1 MNPPSNDPTD
11 ESLSVAR
18 VRELIKPMDIRTR
31 VIVLQHPQ
39 ERDRALGTVPL
50 LQAMLPKVEVIV
62 GLSWPSLARL
72 LDDADADALRW
83 AVLYPGSLPRQLHLN
98 EQSAPVLRL
107 DRNGNAL
114 GPTPYLEGLLVLD
127 GSWSQAKTLWWR
139 NPWLLKVQRLVL
151 HPKEPSIYGK
161 LRKEPRREAVSTLES
176 VADALVF
183 NGEPR
188 EVRDS
193 LRKVFRTMVQRAR
206 DEMKNTPLVPDPED
220 DPSDD
225 ESPPETGGA

>member
-1 MNPPSNDPTD
+1 MKPPSLDSTEVSP
-11 ESLSVAR
+11 SLGR
-18 VRELIKPMDIRTR
+18 VRDLITTMNIRTR
-31 VIVLQHPQ
+31 VVVLQHPQ
-39 ERDRALGTVPL
+39 ERDRDLGTVPL
-50 LQAMLPKVEVIV
+50 LQAMLPNVEVIV

-72 LDDADADALRW
+72 LDDGDADALRW
-83 AVLYPGSLPRQLHLN
+83 AVLYPGSLPRELQRN
-98 EQSAPVLRL
+98 EQTAPVLRL

-114 GPTPYLEGLLVLD
+114 GPTPYLQGLLVLD

-151 HPKEPSIYGK
+151 HPKDPSIYGK

-183 NGEPR
+183 NGEPKAVR
-188 EVRDS
+188 ES
-193 LRKVFRTMVQRAR
+193 LRKVFRTMVQRTR
-206 DEMKNTPLVPDPED
+206 DAMKSTPLIPAPES

-225 ESPPETGGA
+225 ESPPETDGE

>member
-1 MNPPSNDPTD
+1 MKTPPPTD
-11 ESLSVAR
+11 AADESPTVTR
-18 VRELIKPMDIRTR
+18 VRELITPMQIRTR
-31 VIVLQHPQ
+31 VVVLQHPQ
-39 ERDRALGTVPL
+39 ERDRDLGTVPL
-50 LQAMLPKVEVIV
+50 LRAMLPQVEVIV

-83 AVLYPGSLPRQLHLN
+83 AVLYPGSLPRELQRDEL
-98 EQSAPVLRL
+98 SAPVLRL

-114 GPTPYLEGLLVLD
+114 GPTPHLQGLLVLD

-139 NPWLLKVQRLVL
+139 NPWFLKVQRLVL

-183 NGEPR
+183 NGEPKAVR
-188 EVRDS
+188 ET
-193 LRKVFRTMVQRAR
+193 LRKVFRTMIQRTR
-206 DEMKNTPLVPDPED
+206 DERKQAGPVAPGADTVDTDED
-220 DPSDD
+220 TTESD
-225 ESPPETGGA
+225 

>member
-1 MNPPSNDPTD
+1 MKPQTDEPTG

-18 VRELIKPMDIRTR
+18 VRELITPMDIRTR
-31 VIVLQHPQ
+31 VVVLQHPQ
-39 ERDRALGTVPL
+39 ERDRNLGTVPL
-50 LQAMLPKVEVIV
+50 LQAMLPKVEVVV

-72 LDDADADALRW
+72 LDDGDADPLRW
-83 AVLYPGSLPRQLHLN
+83 AALYPGSLPRELLRN
-98 EQSAPVLRL
+98 EQTTPVLRL

-114 GPTPYLEGLLVLD
+114 GPVPYLEGLLVLD

-151 HPKEPSIYGK
+151 HPKEPSIYGR

-183 NGEPR
+183 NGESKA
-188 EVRDS
+188 VRDS
-193 LRKVFRTMVQRAR
+193 LRRVFRTMVQRAR
-206 DEMKNTPLVPDPED
+206 DEQKHAPLVDNAEEAAQGD
-220 DPSDD
+220 DDAG
-225 ESPPETGGA
+225 ETEVP

>member
-1 MNPPSNDPTD
+1 MKPPSTD
-11 ESLSVAR
+11 TSEESQSVAR
-18 VRELIKPMDIRTR
+18 IRDLITPMDIRTR
-31 VIVLQHPQ
+31 VVVLQHPQ
-39 ERDRALGTVPL
+39 ERDRALGTVPI
-50 LQAMLPKVEVIV
+50 LQAMLPKVEVVV

-83 AVLYPGSLPRQLHLN
+83 AVLYPGSLPRQLQRN
-98 EQSAPVLRL
+98 ELTAPVLRL

-161 LRKEPRREAVSTLES
+161 LRKEPRREAISTLES

-183 NGEPR
+183 NGEPK
-188 EVRDS
+188 EVRDT

-206 DEMKNTPLVPDPED
+206 DEMKQTPLVPDPGD
-220 DPSDD
+220 DASDD
-225 ESPPETGGA
+225 EAPPESGGA

>member
-1 MNPPSNDPTD
+1 MKPPTTD
-11 ESLSVAR
+11 APEESASLAR
-18 VRELIKPMDIRTR
+18 VRDLITPLPLRTR
-31 VIVLQHPQ
+31 VVVLQHPQ
-39 ERDRALGTVPL
+39 ERDRDLGTVPL
-50 LQAMLPKVEVIV
+50 LQAILPSVEVIV

-83 AVLYPGSLPRQLHLN
+83 AVLYPGSLPRELQRN
-98 EQSAPVLRL
+98 EQTAPVLRL

-114 GPTPYLEGLLVLD
+114 GPTPYLQGLLVLD

-151 HPKEPSIYGK
+151 HPKEPSIYGR

-183 NGEPR
+183 NGEPK
-188 EVRDS
+188 ETRDV
-193 LRKVFRTMVQRAR
+193 LRKVFRTMVQRTR
-206 DEMKNTPLVPDPED
+206 DAMKATPLVPAPE
-220 DPSDD
+220 SDEGGD
-225 ESPPETGGA
+225 EGPA

>member
-1 MNPPSNDPTD
+1 MKPPSTETSE
-11 ESLSVAR
+11 ESQSVAR
-18 VRELIKPMDIRTR
+18 VRDLITPMDIRTR
-31 VIVLQHPQ
+31 VVVLQHPQ
-39 ERDRALGTVPL
+39 ERDRALGTVPI

-83 AVLYPGSLPRQLHLN
+83 AVLYPGSLPRQLQRN
-98 EQSAPVLRL
+98 ELSAPVLRL

-183 NGEPR
+183 NGEPK

-206 DEMKNTPLVPDPED
+206 DEMKQSPLVPDAVD
-220 DPSDD
+220 DAPDD
-225 ESPPETGGA
+225 EAPPESGGA

>member
-1 MNPPSNDPTD
+1 MKTPPPNEATD
-11 ESLSVAR
+11 ESPVVAR
-18 VRELIKPMDIRTR
+18 VRELIKPMDTRTR
-31 VIVLQHPQ
+31 VVVLQHPQ
-39 ERDRALGTVPL
+39 ERDRDLGTVPL

-83 AVLYPGSLPRQLHLN
+83 AALYPGSLPRELLRE

-114 GPTPYLEGLLVLD
+114 GPTPHLQGLLVLD

-183 NGEPR
+183 NGEPK
-188 EVRDS
+188 EVRET
-193 LRKVFRTMVQRAR
+193 LRKVFRTMIQRTR
-206 DEMKNTPLVPDPED
+206 DERKASPAAKPGPDPD
-220 DPSDD
+220 ADGDPSD
-225 ESPPETGGA
+225 SAGT

>member
-1 MNPPSNDPTD
+1 MKTPPPNEATD
-11 ESLSVAR
+11 ESPVVTR
-18 VRELIKPMDIRTR
+18 VRELIKPMDTRTR
-31 VIVLQHPQ
+31 VVVLQHPQ
-39 ERDRALGTVPL
+39 ERDRDLGTVPL
-50 LQAMLPKVEVIV
+50 LQALLPKVEVVV

-83 AVLYPGSLPRQLHLN
+83 AVLYPGSLPRELLR
-98 EQSAPVLRL
+98 EELSAPVLRL

-114 GPTPYLEGLLVLD
+114 GPIPYLQGLLVLD

-188 EVRDS
+188 EVRDT
-193 LRKVFRTMVQRAR
+193 LRRVFRTMIQRTR
-206 DEMKNTPLVPDPED
+206 DERKEPAAPEPGPNPGAD
-220 DPSDD
+220 GD
-225 ESPPETGGA
+225 PPESTGS

>member
-1 MNPPSNDPTD
+1 MKPPITEATD
-11 ESLSVAR
+11 ESQSVAR
-18 VRELIKPMDIRTR
+18 IRDLITPMDIRTR
-31 VIVLQHPQ
+31 VVVLQHPQ
-39 ERDRALGTVPL
+39 ERDRALGTVPI

-83 AVLYPGSLPRQLHLN
+83 AVLYPGSLPRQLQRN
-98 EQSAPVLRL
+98 ELTAPVLRL

-206 DEMKNTPLVPDPED
+206 DEMKQTPLMPESED
-220 DPSDD
+220 DASDD
-225 ESPPETGGA
+225 EAPPETGGA

>member
-1 MNPPSNDPTD
+1 MKTPPPTD
-11 ESLSVAR
+11 AADESPTVTR
-18 VRELIKPMDIRTR
+18 VRELITPLQTRTR
-31 VIVLQHPQ
+31 IVVLQHPQ
-39 ERDRALGTVPL
+39 ERDRDLGTVPL
-50 LQAMLPKVEVIV
+50 LRAMLPKVEVIV

-83 AVLYPGSLPRQLHLN
+83 AVLYPGSLPRELLRE
-98 EQSAPVLRL
+98 EQTAPVLRL

-114 GPTPYLEGLLVLD
+114 GPTPHLQGLLVLD

-183 NGEPR
+183 NGEPK
-188 EVRDS
+188 EVRET
-193 LRKVFRTMVQRAR
+193 LRKVFRTMIQRTR
-206 DEMKNTPLVPDPED
+206 DERKQAGPVTPGAAHPGTDE
-220 DPSDD
+220 DPS
-225 ESPPETGGA
+225 ESA

>member
-1 MNPPSNDPTD
+1 MNPPSTDPTD

-98 EQSAPVLRL
+98 EQNAPVLRL

-193 LRKVFRTMVQRAR
+193 LRRVFRTMVQRAR
-206 DEMKNTPLVPDPED
+206 DEMKNTPLLPDPED

-225 ESPPETGGA
+225 EGPPETGGA

>member
-1 MNPPSNDPTD
+1 MKPPTIDPTG
-11 ESLSVAR
+11 ESPSVAR
-18 VRELIKPMDIRTR
+18 VRDLIAPMDIRTR
-31 VIVLQHPQ
+31 VVVLQHPQ
-39 ERDRALGTVPL
+39 ERDRDLGTVPL
-50 LQAMLPKVEVIV
+50 LQAMLPKVEVVV

-72 LDDADADALRW
+72 LDDGDADALRW
-83 AVLYPGSLPRQLHLN
+83 AVLYPGSLPRELQRN
-98 EQSAPVLRL
+98 EQTAPVLRL

-188 EVRDS
+188 QVRES
-193 LRKVFRTMVQRAR
+193 LRRVFRTMVQRTR
-206 DEMKNTPLVPDPED
+206 DEMKKTPLVLAPES

-225 ESPPETGGA
+225 EESAETEQA

>member
-1 MNPPSNDPTD
+1 MKPPTIEPTG
-11 ESLSVAR
+11 ESQSVAR
-18 VRELIKPMDIRTR
+18 VRDLIAPMDIRTR
-31 VIVLQHPQ
+31 VVVLQHPQ
-39 ERDRALGTVPL
+39 ERDRNLGTVPL
-50 LQAMLPKVEVIV
+50 LQAMLPKVEVVV

-72 LDDADADALRW
+72 LDDADADALQW
-83 AVLYPGSLPRQLHLN
+83 AVLYPGSLPRELQRN
-98 EQSAPVLRL
+98 ELTAPVLRF

-114 GPTPYLEGLLVLD
+114 GPTPYLKGLLVLD

-139 NPWLLKVQRLVL
+139 NPWLLKVQRIVL

-183 NGEPR
+183 NGEPKA
-188 EVRDS
+188 VRDT

-206 DEMKNTPLVPDPED
+206 DEMKKSPLAPGVVDDPDAEED
-220 DPSDD
+220 DTPK
-225 ESPPETGGA
+225 T

>member
-1 MNPPSNDPTD
+1 MKPTTNEPAG
-11 ESLSVAR
+11 ESQSVAR
-18 VRELIKPMDIRTR
+18 VRDLIATMDIRTR
-31 VIVLQHPQ
+31 VVVLQHPQ
-39 ERDRALGTVPL
+39 ERDRNLGTVPL
-50 LQAMLPKVEVIV
+50 LQAMLPNVEVIV

-72 LDDADADALRW
+72 LDDGDADALQW
-83 AVLYPGSLPRQLHLN
+83 AVLYPGSLPRELQRN
-98 EQSAPVLRL
+98 EQTAHVLRL

-114 GPTPYLEGLLVLD
+114 GPTPYLKGLLVLD

-161 LRKEPRREAVSTLES
+161 LRKEPRREAVSTLEA

-188 EVRDS
+188 AVRET

-206 DEMKNTPLVPDPED
+206 DEMKHSPLAPGVVDDPDAEED
-220 DPSDD
+220 DTPK
-225 ESPPETGGA
+225 T

>member
-1 MNPPSNDPTD
+1 MKPPSTETSE
-11 ESLSVAR
+11 ESQSVAR
-18 VRELIKPMDIRTR
+18 VRDLITPMDIRTR
-31 VIVLQHPQ
+31 VVVLQHPQ
-39 ERDRALGTVPL
+39 ERDRALGTVPI

-83 AVLYPGSLPRQLHLN
+83 AVLYPGSLPRQLQRN
-98 EQSAPVLRL
+98 ELSAPVLRL

-183 NGEPR
+183 NGEPK

-206 DEMKNTPLVPDPED
+206 DEMKQTPLVPDAVD
-220 DPSDD
+220 DAPDD
-225 ESPPETGGA
+225 EAPPESGGA

>member
-1 MNPPSNDPTD
+1 MKPPSIDPT
-11 ESLSVAR
+11 EVSPSLGR
-18 VRELIKPMDIRTR
+18 VRDLITPMNIRTR
-31 VIVLQHPQ
+31 VVVLQHPQ
-39 ERDRALGTVPL
+39 ERDRDLGTVPL
-50 LQAMLPKVEVIV
+50 LQAMLPNVEVIV

-72 LDDADADALRW
+72 LDDGDADALRW
-83 AVLYPGSLPRQLHLN
+83 AVLYPGSLPRELQRN
-98 EQSAPVLRL
+98 EQTAPVLRL

-114 GPTPYLEGLLVLD
+114 GPTPYLQGLLVLD

-151 HPKEPSIYGK
+151 HPKDPSIYGK

-183 NGEPR
+183 NGEPKAVR
-188 EVRDS
+188 ES
-193 LRKVFRTMVQRAR
+193 LRKVFRTMVQRTR
-206 DEMKNTPLVPDPED
+206 DAMKSTPLIPAPES

-225 ESPPETGGA
+225 ESPPETDGE